1 MPHRLRKTRAKR
13 GHRTVGYGRVGQHRK
28 SPGGRGLAGG
38 MHHERINMNK
48 YHPGY
53 YGKCG
58 MRKLHLQRNW
68 DHCPTINVEKLWT
81 LVSEETRKE
90 AAGKKDAALVIDVTK
105 SGFFKVLGKGN
116 LPKIPIIVKAKLFSA
131 TAEKRIKEAGGA
143 CVLVA

>member
-1 MPHRLRKTRAKR
+1 
-13 GHRTVGYGRVGQHRK
+13 
-28 SPGGRGLAGG
+28 

-68 DHCPTINVEKLWT
+68 DHCPTINTEKLWT